1 MDKIKLIKE
10 IEHIALTYEF
20 DEVVKDSTYEE
31 FIEDWGKDVY
41 ECIYI
46 DYIYNEELEKI
57 IIEDLIYSKKYT
69 EDEITYIKDYM
80 NGYYFDIGNKEIRLV
95 KDKNL
100 YKSKGD
106 KMNNLILGNC
116 LEKEIPKCRLLLTD
130 IPYEEVNRKSNGLR
144 KLDKENADK
153 KTFEI
158 EEFLNHIYNSFDI
171 CIIFCGQNQLSEVFT
186 YFNELQK
193 KKKGTVRQ
201 LVWCKSNPSPMNG
214 EYIYLSGV
222 ENAVWFKKT
231 GTGKMNNKCKKNYFI
246 HSTGSSKYHP
256 TEKNHK
262 LLEEL
267 ILDNTNENDLVV
279 DTCMGSGST
288 GIVAI
293 KNKRHF
299 YGIELD
305 ERYFETAKERI
316 NSITEI
322 KSVGGIR

>member
-1 MDKIKLIKE
+1 
-10 IEHIALTYEF
+10 
-20 DEVVKDSTYEE
+20 
-31 FIEDWGKDVY
+31 
-41 ECIYI
+41 
-46 DYIYNEELEKI
+46 
-57 IIEDLIYSKKYT
+57 
-69 EDEITYIKDYM
+69 
-80 NGYYFDIGNKEIRLV
+80 
-95 KDKNL
+95 
-100 YKSKGD
+100 
-106 KMNNLILGNC
+106 MNNLILGNC

-246 HSTGSSKYHP
+246 HTTGSSKYHP

-322 KSVGGIR
+322 KSVGDIR